1 MNFRRVN
8 DREMETEG
16 GDGIEDREIVCGG
29 RFSSY
34 ESRISWERR
43 DKVNEI
49 VDADMVIGEGGEI
62 EGIKGF
68 NSDGEG
74 IFRYINTDKVRED
87 RMMWII
93 KRMIRNIIIS
103 HSISPPFLGN
113 LLDRA
118 KRGEGTAP
126 YSILPDDTGI
136 KAQSTYREIGEQGT
150 DSLTGIEAQE
160 VISSSAPLFALENI
174 AKISKNLKDSYLI
187 IYKIFS

>member
-1 MNFRRVN
+1 MNKFLSY
-8 DREMETEG
+8 EG
-16 GDGIEDREIVCGG
+16 GVSG
-29 RFSSY
+29 
-34 ESRISWERR
+34 ERG
-43 DKVNEI
+43 DKVNE
-49 VDADMVIGEGGEI
+49 VNYASMVIRGGRDI
-62 EGIKGF
+62 EGIRRF
-68 NSDGEG
+68 NSDREG
-74 IFRYINTDKVRED
+74 ILRYINTDKVRED

-93 KRMIRNIIIS
+93 KRVIRNIIIS

-150 DSLTGIEAQE
+150 DSLTGIEAQG
-160 VISSSAPLFALENI
+160 VISSPTPLFALENI
-174 AKISKNLKDSYLI
+174 AKVSKNLKHSYLI

>member
-1 MNFRRVN
+1 MDFRFIDKGVNKGRESGEGFNGEKRGIERDRIGREVREERDEMSDSFSVNGIGFRRLTGDIMEVMDFRRVN

-34 ESRISWERR
+34 EGRVFRERG

-49 VDADMVIGEGGEI
+49 VDTDMVIREGREI
-62 EGIKGF
+62 EGIRGF

-74 IFRYINTDKVRED
+74 ILKYINTDKVRED

-113 LLDRA
+113 LIR
-118 KRGEGTAP
+118 
-126 YSILPDDTGI
+126 
-136 KAQSTYREIGEQGT
+136 
-150 DSLTGIEAQE
+150 
-160 VISSSAPLFALENI
+160 
-174 AKISKNLKDSYLI
+174 
-187 IYKIFS
+187 